1 MLCPL
6 AIIWWGVFSFYTKD
20 FEMFSFSI
28 HIICYCTRFLFQ
40 VITENVPIT
49 VLTSVS
55 LISAVV
61 IPLVGVIFGCFR
73 CKGKCGGE
81 LIEED
86 LETNPKKKRRLF
98 TAAISVCS
106 AVIMWVKTESFPQTL
121 SWSNVWIGFQAT
133 RSCLLRSPLES
144 VSVVSSF

>member
-1 MLCPL
+1 MFLWCCVQWPL
-6 AIIWWGVFSFYTKD
+6 IWWGIFSFFTKG

-28 HIICYCTRFLFQ
+28 LIICYCTHLLFQ

-106 AVIMWVKTESFPQTL
+106 AVIMWVKIRSLKLYPRVTFELDFKL
-121 SWSNVWIGFQAT
+121 HAT
-133 RSCLLRSPLES
+133 AYCDRLWNA
-144 VSVVSSF
+144 